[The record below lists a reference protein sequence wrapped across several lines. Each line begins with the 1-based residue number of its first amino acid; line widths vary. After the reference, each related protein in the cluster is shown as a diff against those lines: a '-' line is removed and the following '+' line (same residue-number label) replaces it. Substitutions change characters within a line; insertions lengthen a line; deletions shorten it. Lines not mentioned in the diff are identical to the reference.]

1 MFVFREKKARNSKL
15 TRWFAESVGLMVV
28 VSSVSSLFKTG
39 SRKHQ
44 KLN

>member
-15 TRWFAESVGLMVV
+15 TRWFAESVMVV